1 MGKKVVLLLGA
12 GFAIPFGAP
21 SCKDIRDAF
30 ENDVDYGEI
39 AKNIFA
45 KLDEYYGGEGMANF
59 ETFLAAVE
67 SMAYYVFSKTNPG
80 KPVKISNL
88 MPSIYD
94 LNSDLNQKLNQL
106 AQNKY
111 SDDGEDALRNFM
123 WDLFAHFI
131 QIVIDKIAVYDKKDE
146 IPQTEIREKF
156 KKYIE
161 SLKEKYDQ
169 VKIYTTNYDRLI
181 PQMLSSNVLYEALN
195 SQKYIE
201 YDVLQFINSELSFFN
216 LHGSIYW
223 NLESNKIKT
232 EDNPYKTTI
241 NNKDYSKKTLVS
253 GGNPSE
259 PIMFCPIVAGYSK
272 TQRAFSKAFDFGF
285 TAFACDCNTCEKII
299 TIGFSFN
306 DSHINS
312 IMSDFS
318 NQISRL
324 EITYASK
331 KDLIE
336 SDGNIKI
343 YNGGLDTFLSDEN
356 VWNL

>member
-21 SCKDIRDAF
+21 SCNDIRDAF

-111 SDDGEDALRNFM
+111 HDDGEDALRDFM

-131 QIVIDKIAVYDKKDE
+131 QIVIDKIAVYDKDE

-161 SLKEKYDQ
+161 SLTKKYDQ

-181 PQMLSSNVLYEALN
+181 PQMLSSNGLYEALN

-201 YDVLQFINSELSFFN
+201 YNVSKFIESKLSFFN

-223 NLESNKIKT
+223 NLEKNKIKT
-232 EDNPYKTTI
+232 EDNPYNTMRI
-241 NNKDYSKKTLVS
+241 EDYSKKILVL

-272 TQRAFSKAFDFGF
+272 TQRAFSTPFDLGF
-285 TAFACDCNTCEKII
+285 TVFACDCNTCEKII

-306 DSHINS
+306 DSHIKS
-312 IMSDFS
+312 IMSDFGS
-318 NQISRL
+318 QVKNIL
-324 EITYASK
+324 EITYDSK
-331 KDLIE
+331 KNLRE
-336 SDGNIKI
+336 ADGNRKI
-343 YNGGLDTFLSDEN
+343 YNGGLTQFLTSEID
-356 VWNL
+356 WN